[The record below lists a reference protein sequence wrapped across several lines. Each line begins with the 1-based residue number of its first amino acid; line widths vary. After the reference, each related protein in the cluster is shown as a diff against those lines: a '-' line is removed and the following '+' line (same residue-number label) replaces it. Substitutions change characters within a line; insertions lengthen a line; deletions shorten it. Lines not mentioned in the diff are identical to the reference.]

1 MVDQNVASWN
11 GVVRWLRPIE
21 QLQRAARRSPG
32 NTEAK
37 RLTANRSTSVA
48 TWPRVNHQRP
58 RAREPARA
66 APDRI
71 MRATSVAI
79 KPGTRIGVYE
89 IVCSL
94 GVGGMGEVYR
104 ARDTKL
110 KRDVAVKVLP
120 AAFADDVDRV
130 ARLTRE
136 ARLLAS
142 LNHPH
147 IGTIYGFE
155 DGGNLP
161 ALVLEL
167 VDGETLDD
175 RLFRGPLPLSEAL
188 AIAEKIADAL
198 DAAHAA
204 GIVHRDLKPSNIKI
218 TRDDVVKVLD
228 FGLAKA
234 ATSEGLAPDLST
246 SPTVTSDGT
255 KAGVILGTAAYMSP
269 EQARGKAVDK
279 RTDVWAFG
287 CVLYQMLTG
296 RRAFRGETA
305 SDTIAAILER
315 EADWTALPA
324 ETPAAI
330 RRLLQRCLEK
340 DPRRRFRDIGDVR
353 HWLDDWA
360 SREPGVDATAVSQQ
374 RGLAWLLGGI
384 ALASATVAA
393 WLFWVSPMDAPAR
406 NVQLQQLTD
415 FVGMEESP
423 VISPDGKTVAF
434 VARAGGKR
442 QIWVRLLAGGAPLQ
456 ITRDDVDH
464 EHPRW
469 APDSSAL
476 IYFVPSATPGEH
488 GTIWEIAALGG
499 EPRRLTTALS
509 GGDLSHD
516 GRRIALFK
524 FEGTRIALVV
534 VTRDGSVVEQVKP
547 MLFDSSYEYPRW
559 SPDDRWI
566 AFQRDNLATIFDER
580 VLVVA
585 TAPDGVAREIARSAN
600 LSGLAWLP
608 DGSGVVY
615 SSSTGSTVL
624 YPPLFNLRA
633 VERDG
638 TGDRQLTFGDV
649 SYVEPDVHISG
660 MVTVSRIRMQSDVW
674 KFPVNGPP
682 AENTRR
688 GVRITHQT
696 GRAQTPAVSPDESE
710 VVYLSDS
717 GGHGNLWIAKTDGSG
732 VRQIT
737 FERDPAISVGVPVWS
752 PTGNEIV
759 FIVTR
764 PGMTGLSIINRD
776 GSGLRQL
783 VASGISASWSAD
795 GRWVYYSRTTNAG
808 ICVEKV
814 AVDGGPA
821 ISVRCGNVNASAPT
835 PDGSALY
842 FVSLLI
848 KSNGIVDHEIGR
860 ARPENGPSDVL
871 ARVTGSR
878 VPVNRRYFVPVL
890 SPDGQWLAVP
900 LSDGATSNIWVQPT
914 SGEAMRPLT
923 DFGDRS
929 VVIARR
935 VSWSPDSKY
944 LYAAVADTD
953 ADIILLAGLLR

>member
-1 MVDQNVASWN
+1 M
-11 GVVRWLRPIE
+11 
-21 QLQRAARRSPG
+21 
-32 NTEAK
+32 
-37 RLTANRSTSVA
+37 
-48 TWPRVNHQRP
+48 
-58 RAREPARA
+58 
-66 APDRI
+66 
-71 MRATSVAI
+71 AI
-79 KPGTRIGVYE
+79 KTGTRIGVYE
-89 IVCSL
+89 ILDSL
-94 GVGGMGEVYR
+94 GAGGMGEVYR

-110 KRDVAVKVLP
+110 QRDVALKVLP
-120 AAFADDVDRV
+120 PAFTEDVDRV
-130 ARLTRE
+130 SRFTRE
-136 ARLLAS
+136 ARVLAS

-155 DGGNLP
+155 DGGHVP

-167 VDGETLDD
+167 VDGQTLDD
-175 RLFRGPLPLSEAL
+175 RLTRGPLSLSEAL
-188 AIAEKIADAL
+188 AIAQQIADAL
-198 DAAHAA
+198 DAAHGA

-218 TRDDVVKVLD
+218 TPDGIVKVLD

-234 ATSEGLAPDLST
+234 AASETSTSDLSR
-246 SPTVTSDGT
+246 SPTVTIDET

-287 CVLYQMLTG
+287 CVLYQMLSG
-296 RRAFRGETA
+296 RHAFRGETA

-315 EADWTALPA
+315 EADWRALPA
-324 ETPAAI
+324 GTPAAV

-340 DPRRRFRDIGDVR
+340 DPRRRLRDIGDVR
-353 HWLDDWA
+353 LWLDDVE
-360 SREPGVDATAVSQQ
+360 SRDAGAAPLSRQ
-374 RGLAWLLGGI
+374 RGLVWLLGGI
-384 ALASATVAA
+384 ALVSAAVAG
-393 WLFWVSPMDAPAR
+393 WLFWVSAADGPVR

-423 VISPDGKTVAF
+423 AISPDGKTVAF

-464 EHPRW
+464 EQPRW

-499 EPRRLTTALS
+499 EPRRIASALS
-509 GGDLSHD
+509 SGDLSHD

-524 FEGTRIALVV
+524 FEGTQIALVV
-534 VTRDGSVVEQVKP
+534 VTRDGSVAEQVKP

-585 TAPDGVAREIARSAN
+585 TGPGGDAKEIARSAN

-615 SSSTGSTVL
+615 SSSAGSTVL

-649 SYVEPDVHISG
+649 SYVEPDVHSSG
-660 MVTVSRIRMQSDVW
+660 LVTVSRIRMQSDIW
-674 KFPVNGPP
+674 KFPVDGSP
-682 AENTRR
+682 AANTRR

-737 FERDPAISVGVPVWS
+737 FERDPEISVGVPVWS

-764 PGMTGLSIINRD
+764 PGATGLSIINRD

-795 GRWVYYSRTTNAG
+795 GRWVYYSRTTDAG

-814 AVDGGPA
+814 AIDGGPA
-821 ISVRCGNVNASAPT
+821 ISVRCGNANASAPT

-848 KSNGIVDHEIGR
+848 KSNGIVDHEIAR

-890 SPDGQWLAVP
+890 SPDGQWLTVP

-914 SGEAMRPLT
+914 NGEAMRPLT

-935 VSWSPDSKY
+935 VSWSPESKY

-953 ADIILLAGLLR
+953 ADIVLLAGLL

>member
-1 MVDQNVASWN
+1 MVSIDDTNDEKVRAGNGCTTVAD
-11 GVVRWLRPIE
+11 P
-21 QLQRAARRSPG
+21 RRIRYAVS
-32 NTEAK
+32 
-37 RLTANRSTSVA
+37 
-48 TWPRVNHQRP
+48 
-58 RAREPARA
+58 
-66 APDRI
+66 I
-71 MRATSVAI
+71 FVAI
-79 KPGTRIGVYE
+79 QPGTRIGVYE
-89 IVCSL
+89 ILGSL

-110 KRDVAVKVLP
+110 KRDVALKVLP
-120 AAFADDVDRV
+120 PGFTDNVDRV
-130 ARLTRE
+130 ARFTRE

-155 DGGNLP
+155 DGGHIP

-167 VDGETLDD
+167 VDGLTLDD
-175 RLFRGPLPLSEAL
+175 HLYRGPLPPSEAL
-188 AIAEKIADAL
+188 AIAAQIADAL
-198 DAAHAA
+198 DAAHGA

-218 TRDDVVKVLD
+218 TPDGVVKVLD

-234 ATSEGLAPDLST
+234 PASEASAADLSG
-246 SPTVTSDGT
+246 SPTLTSDGT
-255 KAGVILGTAAYMSP
+255 QAGVILGTAAYMSP
-269 EQARGKAVDK
+269 EQARGKTVDK
-279 RTDVWAFG
+279 RTDIWAFG
-287 CVLYQMLTG
+287 CVLYQMLAG
-296 RRAFRGETA
+296 RRAFPGDTV

-315 EADWTALPA
+315 EADWDALP
-324 ETPAAI
+324 EDTPPAV
-330 RRLLQRCLEK
+330 RRLLRRCLEK
-340 DPRRRFRDIGDVR
+340 DSRRRFRDIGDVR
-353 HWLDDWA
+353 HWLDDAA
-360 SREPGVDATAVSQQ
+360 SREIGGAVAATPHRA
-374 RGLAWLLGGI
+374 LTWLLAGI
-384 ALASATVAA
+384 ALASAGVAG
-393 WLFWVSPMDAPAR
+393 WLLWTSPAQAPAR
-406 NVQLQQLTD
+406 DVQLQQLTD

-423 VISPDGKTVAF
+423 ALSPDGKTVAF

-442 QIWVRLLAGGAPLQ
+442 QIWIRLLAGGAPLQ
-456 ITRDDVDH
+456 ITRDEVDH

-488 GTIWEIAALGG
+488 GAIWEIAALGG
-499 EPRRLTTALS
+499 EPRRLASALT
-509 GGDLSHD
+509 GGDISHD
-516 GRRIALFK
+516 GRRIALFR
-524 FEGTRIALVV
+524 FEGAQIALVV
-534 VTRDGSVVEQVKP
+534 MTRDGTVEEQVKP

-566 AFQRDNLATIFDER
+566 AFQKDNLAMAFDER
-580 VLVVA
+580 ILVVA
-585 TAPDGVAREIARSAN
+585 SNPGGEAREIARSAN

-615 SSSTGSTVL
+615 SSSAGSTVL

-633 VERDG
+633 VDRDG
-638 TGDRQLTFGDV
+638 SGDRQLTFGDV
-649 SYVEPDVHISG
+649 SYLEPDVHSSG
-660 MVTVSRIRMQSDVW
+660 MVTVSRSRTQSDIW
-674 KFPVNGPP
+674 KFPVDGRPE
-682 AENTRR
+682 ENTRR

-696 GRAQTPAVSPDESE
+696 GRAQTPAASPDESE
-710 VVYLSDS
+710 IVYLSDS

-732 VRQIT
+732 VRQLT
-737 FERDPAISVGVPVWS
+737 FERDPEISVGVPVWS

-764 PGMTGLSIINRD
+764 PGMTGLSVINRD

-795 GRWVYYSRTTNAG
+795 GRWVYYSRTTDAG
-808 ICVEKV
+808 LCVEKV
-814 AVDGGPA
+814 PIGGGPA
-821 ISVRCGNVNASAPT
+821 SSVRCGNANASAPT

-860 ARPENGPSDVL
+860 ARPENGPSEVL
-871 ARVTGSR
+871 TRVTGSR

-890 SPDGQWLAVP
+890 SPDGRWLTVP

-914 SGEAMRPLT
+914 SGEPMRPLT

-944 LYAAVADTD
+944 VYAAVADTD
-953 ADIILLAGLLR
+953 ADVVLLAHLLR